1 MTLRRKPLN
10 ELNKDF
16 RTLELH
22 KILELLANECS
33 SNMSK
38 SLALDIRPKFEL
50 DTVKREVDKTDTA
63 FKLSVRF
70 GTPIFHN
77 IFDIT
82 DSIKLADSGASLSL
96 KELLKVKDVLSQSHE
111 LISYR
116 NQFSDEE
123 TSLDYLFDSIF
134 PNEYLEKKLQSTIVN
149 EEEIA
154 DDASP
159 ELARIRKKINQS
171 SIRIRENL
179 EKMIHSKSTQKYL
192 QEAIITVRDGRF
204 VVPVKTENKSDVP
217 GLIHATS
224 GSGSTIFVEPIS
236 VVEANNDIQ
245 ILISEEKEEINRIIS
260 RLSSLCAE
268 FKEQFESN
276 LNAIKQL
283 DLYFSKAYLGARMNA
298 IAPNITD
305 SGEILLKNA
314 RHPLIDKNKV
324 VPIDFNLGN
333 ENQAVVITGPNTGGK
348 TVILKTV
355 GLLTLMTMC
364 GLLIPVSDGSIISVF
379 EKILVDIGDSQSIE
393 QSLSTFS
400 SHMNKV
406 IEIIKIADN
415 KSLVL
420 LDELGSG
427 TDPVEGAA
435 LAVSIINNLKESGAE
450 IVTTTHYQEL
460 KMYALETDG
469 IVNASCEFDT
479 KTLQPTYKIIFG
491 TPGKSNAFEIA
502 LKLGMDRG
510 IIERS
515 KRLINNENKQF
526 ESILEKLENERQRYE
541 KNRIST
547 ENLRKEV
554 KELKKKLDEERA
566 ELENSKQKILER
578 ASRDANAIVS
588 RVTRQSDALIDEL
601 DNIRKQKN
609 KADFEK
615 KAIEAKQRANRTIN
629 KLYNNVNQID
639 NKTDKEYKLPRPLK
653 KGDSV
658 IITDTNGKGIVVS
671 LPDNSGFCYIQA
683 GIMKTKVHISKLRLN
698 EENIT
703 LNNKK
708 ITSKVSTKDVQSV
721 ADRSASM
728 ELDIRGYS
736 VDEGIYEVDRF
747 IDNAIMSHIGVIT
760 IIHGKGTGVLKS
772 AVREHLRHHKQVRSS
787 RRGVYGEGE
796 DGVTVAELK

>member
-1 MTLRRKPLN
+1 MK

-16 RTLELH
+16 ITLELH
-22 KILELLANECS
+22 KILELLSNECS
-33 SNMSK
+33 SSMSK
-38 SLALDIRPKFEL
+38 SLAINTRPDFDLE
-50 DTVKREVDKTDTA
+50 TVKREVDKTDTA
-63 FKLSVRF
+63 FNLSVRF

-77 IFDIT
+77 ISDIT
-82 DSIKLADSGASLSL
+82 DSIKLADSGSSLSL
-96 KELLKVKDVLSQSHE
+96 KELLKVKDVLIQSHE

-116 NQFSDEE
+116 KQFTDEK

-134 PNEYLEKKLQSTIVN
+134 PNEFLERKLQSTIVN

-159 ELARIRKKINQS
+159 ELVRIRKKINQS
-171 SIRIRENL
+171 GIKIRENL

-204 VVPVKTENKSDVP
+204 VLPVKTENKSDVP

-245 ILISEEKEEINRIIS
+245 ILLGEEKDEINKIIS
-260 RLSSLCAE
+260 KLSSLCAE

-283 DLYFSKAYLGARMNA
+283 DLYFSKANLGAKMYA
-298 IAPNITD
+298 IAPKITD
-305 SGEILLKNA
+305 SGEIILKKA

-324 VPIDFNLGN
+324 VPIDFRLGN

-355 GLLTLMTMC
+355 GLLTLMAMC
-364 GLLIPVSDGSIISVF
+364 GFLIPVADGSIISIF
-379 EKILVDIGDSQSIE
+379 DKILVDIGDSQSIE

-406 IEIIKIADN
+406 IEIIKIADS

-435 LAVSIINNLKESGAE
+435 LAVSIINKLKENSAE

-469 IVNASCEFDT
+469 IINASCEFDT
-479 KTLQPTYKIIFG
+479 KTLQPTYKLIFG

-502 LKLGMDRG
+502 LKLGMDKD
-510 IIERS
+510 IIESS
-515 KRLINNENKQF
+515 KSLINNENKQL
-526 ESILEKLENERQRYE
+526 ESILEKLESERQRYE
-541 KNRIST
+541 KNRISA
-547 ENLRKEV
+547 ENLKKEV
-554 KELKKKLDEERA
+554 SNLKIELAKERT
-566 ELENSKQKILER
+566 ELEENKQKILER
-578 ASRDANAIVS
+578 ANREANAIVT
-588 RVTRQSDALIDEL
+588 RVAKQSDALIDEL
-601 DNIRKQKN
+601 DKIRKQKN
-609 KADFEK
+609 KDDFER
-615 KAIEAKQRANRTIN
+615 KAIEAKHRAKRTIN
-629 KLYNNVNQID
+629 KLYDKANPVNGKSD
-639 NKTDKEYKLPRPLK
+639 NYKLPRPLK

-671 LPDNSGFCYIQA
+671 LPDSNGFCYIQA
-683 GIMKTKVHISKLRLN
+683 GIMKTKIHISKLRLN

-708 ITSKVSTKDVQSV
+708 ISSKVSTKNVQSV
-721 ADRSASM
+721 AERSTSM

-747 IDNAIMSHIGVIT
+747 IDNAIMSHINVIT

-772 AVREHLRHHKQVRSS
+772 AVREHLRHHKQVKSC
-787 RRGVYGEGE
+787 RRGIYGEGE

>member
-1 MTLRRKPLN
+1 MK

-16 RTLELH
+16 ITLELH
-22 KILELLANECS
+22 KILELLSNECS
-33 SNMSK
+33 SDMSK
-38 SLALDIRPKFEL
+38 SLALDTRPEFEL
-50 DTVKREVDKTDTA
+50 ETVKREIDKTDTA
-63 FKLSVRF
+63 FNLSVRF

-77 IFDIT
+77 ISDIT
-82 DSIKLADSGASLSL
+82 DSIKLADSGSSLSL
-96 KELLKVKDVLSQSHE
+96 KELLKVKDVLIQSHQ

-116 NQFSDEE
+116 NQFTDEE

-134 PNEYLEKKLQSTIVN
+134 PNEYLERKLQSTIVN

-159 ELARIRKKINQS
+159 ELVRIRKKINQS
-171 SIRIRENL
+171 SIKIRENL
-179 EKMIHSKSTQKYL
+179 EKMIHSKSTQKFL

-204 VVPVKTENKSDVP
+204 VLPVKTENKSDVP

-245 ILISEEKEEINRIIS
+245 ILLGEEKDEINRIIS
-260 RLSSLCAE
+260 QLLSLCAE

-276 LNAIKQL
+276 INAIKQL
-283 DLYFSKAYLGARMNA
+283 DLYFSKANLGAKMYA
-298 IAPNITD
+298 IAPKITD
-305 SGEILLKNA
+305 SGEIILKKA

-324 VPIDFNLGN
+324 VPIDFSVGN

-364 GLLIPVSDGSIISVF
+364 GFFIPVSDGSVISIF
-379 EKILVDIGDSQSIE
+379 NKILVDIGDSQSIE

-406 IEIIKIADN
+406 IEIIKIADDR
-415 KSLVL
+415 SLVL

-435 LAVSIINNLKESGAE
+435 LAVSIINRLKENGAE

-469 IVNASCEFDT
+469 IINASCEFDT
-479 KTLQPTYKIIFG
+479 KTLQPTYKLIFG

-502 LKLGMDRG
+502 LKLGMDKD
-510 IIERS
+510 IIETS
-515 KRLINNENKQF
+515 KKFINSENRQL

-541 KNRIST
+541 KNRISA
-547 ENLRKEV
+547 ENLKNEV
-554 KELKKKLDEERA
+554 SSLKK
-566 ELENSKQKILER
+566 ELENERTVFEENKQKILDR
-578 ASRDANAIVS
+578 ATREANAIVT

-601 DNIRKQKN
+601 DTIRKQK
-609 KADFEK
+609 KKDDFEK
-615 KAIEAKQRANRTIN
+615 RAIEAKHRAKRTIN
-629 KLYNNVNQID
+629 KLYKKANPVNGRTD
-639 NKTDKEYKLPRPLK
+639 NEYKLPRPLK

-658 IITDTNGKGIVVS
+658 ISTDTNGKGIVVS
-671 LPDNSGFCYIQA
+671 LPDSNGFCYIQA
-683 GIMKTKVHISKLRLN
+683 GIMKTKIHISKLRLN

-708 ITSKVSTKDVQSV
+708 ISSKVSTKNVQSV
-721 ADRSASM
+721 AERSASM
-728 ELDIRGYS
+728 ELDIRGYT
-736 VDEGIYEVDRF
+736 VDEGIYEVDNF
-747 IDNAIMSHIGVIT
+747 IDNAIVSHINVIT
-760 IIHGKGTGVLKS
+760 IIHGKGTGALKS
-772 AVREHLRHHKQVRSS
+772 AVREHLRHHKQVKSC

>member
-1 MTLRRKPLN
+1 MKD
-10 ELNKDF
+10 LNKDF
-16 RTLELH
+16 ITLELH

-33 SNMSK
+33 SSMSK
-38 SLALDIRPKFEL
+38 NLAFNLRPCNDITEVKKEL
-50 DTVKREVDKTDTA
+50 NKTDTA
-63 FKLSVRF
+63 FNLSVRF

-77 IFDIT
+77 IFDVT
-82 DSIKLADSGASLSL
+82 DSVKLADSGASLPL
-96 KELLKVKDVLSQSHE
+96 KELLKIKDILIQSHE

-116 NQFSDEE
+116 KQFADEE

-134 PNEYLEKKLQSTIVN
+134 SNEYLEKRLQSSILN
-149 EEEIA
+149 EEELN

-159 ELARIRKKINQS
+159 ELLRIRKKINQS
-171 SIRIRENL
+171 SIKIRENL
-179 EKMIHSKSTQKYL
+179 EKMIRSKSTQKYL

-204 VVPVKTENKSDVP
+204 VIPVKTENKSDVP

-245 ILISEEKEEINRIIS
+245 MLIGEERDEINRIIS
-260 RLSSLCAE
+260 ELSSLCAE
-268 FKEQFESN
+268 FKEQLYSN
-276 LNAIKQL
+276 LKAIKQL
-283 DLYFSKAYLGARMNA
+283 DLYFSKANLGAKMNA

-305 SGEILLKNA
+305 SGEIVLKKA

-324 VPIDFNLGN
+324 VPIDFNVGN
-333 ENQAVVITGPNTGGK
+333 ENRAVVITGPNTGGK

-355 GLLTLMTMC
+355 GLLTLMSMC
-364 GLLIPVSDGSIISVF
+364 GLLIPVADGSVVSIF
-379 EKILVDIGDSQSIE
+379 DKILVDIGDSQSIE

-400 SHMNKV
+400 SHMNNVIHILKV
-406 IEIIKIADN
+406 AN
-415 KSLVL
+415 TKSLVL

-435 LAVSIINNLKESGAE
+435 LAVSIINRLKKNGAE

-479 KTLQPTYKIIFG
+479 KTLQPTYKLIFG

-502 LKLGMDRG
+502 LKLGMDKE
-510 IIERS
+510 IIESS
-515 KRLINNENKQF
+515 KKLINDENMQF
-526 ESILEKLENERQRYE
+526 ENILEKLEIERQKYE
-541 KNRIST
+541 RNRT
-547 ENLRKEV
+547 EAEKLKREV
-554 KELKKKLDEERA
+554 SALKSQLEAERNRLEE
-566 ELENSKQKILER
+566 NKQKILDR
-578 ASRDANAIVS
+578 ATREANAIVS

-601 DNIRKQKN
+601 DALRKQKN
-609 KADFEK
+609 KEDFEK
-615 KAIEAKQRANRTIN
+615 NAIKAKQHTKNAIN
-629 KLYNNVNQID
+629 KLYNTANPVDKDKN
-639 NKTDKEYKLPRPLK
+639 KEYKLPRPLK

-658 IITDTNGKGIVVS
+658 IITETNGKGIVVS
-671 LPDNSGFCYIQA
+671 LPDSNGFCYIQA
-683 GIMKTKVHISKLRLN
+683 GIMKTKIHISKLRLD
-698 EENIT
+698 EESIT

-708 ITSKVSTKDVQSV
+708 ITSKVSTKNVQSV
-721 ADRSASM
+721 AERSASM
-728 ELDIRGYS
+728 ELDIRGYT

-760 IIHGKGTGVLKS
+760 IIHGKGTGALKS
-772 AVREHLRHHKQVRSS
+772 AVREHLRHHKQVKSS

-796 DGVTVAELK
+796 DGVTVVELK

>member
-1 MTLRRKPLN
+1 MK

-16 RTLELH
+16 VTLELH
-22 KILELLANECS
+22 KILELLSNECS
-33 SNMSK
+33 SSMSK
-38 SLALDIRPKFEL
+38 SLAINTRPDFDLE
-50 DTVKREVDKTDTA
+50 TVKREVDKTDTA
-63 FKLSVRF
+63 FNLSVRF

-77 IFDIT
+77 ISDIT
-82 DSIKLADSGASLSL
+82 DSIKLADSGSSLSL
-96 KELLKVKDVLSQSHE
+96 KELLKIKDVLIQSHE

-116 NQFSDEE
+116 NQFTDEE
-123 TSLDYLFDSIF
+123 NSLDYLFDSIF
-134 PNEYLEKKLQSTIVN
+134 PNEFLERKLQSTIVN

-159 ELARIRKKINQS
+159 ELVRIRKKINQS
-171 SIRIRENL
+171 GIKIRENL

-204 VVPVKTENKSDVP
+204 VLPVKTENKSDVP

-245 ILISEEKEEINRIIS
+245 ILLGEEKDEINKIIS
-260 RLSSLCAE
+260 KLSSLCAE

-283 DLYFSKAYLGARMNA
+283 DLYFSKANLGAKMNA
-298 IAPNITD
+298 IAPKITD
-305 SGEILLKNA
+305 SREIILKKA

-324 VPIDFNLGN
+324 VPIDFCLGN

-355 GLLTLMTMC
+355 GLLTLMAMC
-364 GLLIPVSDGSIISVF
+364 GFLIPVADGSIISIF
-379 EKILVDIGDSQSIE
+379 DKILVDIGDSQSIE

-406 IEIIKIADN
+406 IEIIKIADS

-435 LAVSIINNLKESGAE
+435 LAVSIINKLKENGAE

-469 IVNASCEFDT
+469 IINASCEFDT
-479 KTLQPTYKIIFG
+479 KTLQPTYKLIFG

-502 LKLGMDRG
+502 LKLGMDKD
-510 IIERS
+510 IIESS
-515 KRLINNENKQF
+515 KSLINSDNKQL

-541 KNRIST
+541 KNRISA
-547 ENLRKEV
+547 ENLKKEV
-554 KELKKKLDEERA
+554 SNLKI
-566 ELENSKQKILER
+566 ELEKERTELEENKQKILER
-578 ASRDANAIVS
+578 ATREANTIVT
-588 RVTRQSDALIDEL
+588 RVTKQSDALIDEL
-601 DNIRKQKN
+601 DKIRKQKN
-609 KADFEK
+609 KEDFEK
-615 KAIEAKQRANRTIN
+615 KAIEAKHRAKRTIN
-629 KLYNNVNQID
+629 KLYDKANPVNGKSD
-639 NKTDKEYKLPRPLK
+639 NYKLPRPLK

-671 LPDNSGFCYIQA
+671 LPDSNGFCYIQA
-683 GIMKTKVHISKLRLN
+683 GIMKTKIHISKLRLN

-708 ITSKVSTKDVQSV
+708 ISSKVSTKNVQSV
-721 ADRSASM
+721 AERSASM

-747 IDNAIMSHIGVIT
+747 IDNAIMSHINVIT

-772 AVREHLRHHKQVRSS
+772 AVREHLRHHKQVKSC

>member
-1 MTLRRKPLN
+1 MKKLN
-10 ELNKDF
+10 NDYI
-16 RTLELH
+16 TLELH
-22 KILELLANECS
+22 KILELLSNECS
-33 SNMSK
+33 SEMSK
-38 SLALDIRPKFEL
+38 KLALDVRPDFSL
-50 DTVKREVDKTDTA
+50 NRVKEEINKTDTA

-70 GTPIFHN
+70 GTPIFYN
-77 IFDIT
+77 IYDIS

-96 KELLKVKDVLSQSHE
+96 KSLLQIKDVLIQSHE

-116 NQFSDEE
+116 KQFSDEK
-123 TSLDYLFDSIF
+123 TSIDYLFDSVF
-134 PNEYLEKKLQSTIVN
+134 ANEYLEKRLQSAIIN

-159 ELARIRKKINQS
+159 ELLRIRRKINQS
-171 SIRIRENL
+171 SIKIRENL

-204 VVPVKTENKSDVP
+204 VVPVKTENKNYVP

-236 VVEANNDIQ
+236 VIEANNDIQ
-245 ILISEEKEEINRIIS
+245 ILIGEEKDEINRIIAE
-260 RLSSLCAE
+260 LSSLCAK
-268 FKEQFESN
+268 FKEQFYSN
-276 LNAIKQL
+276 INAIKQL
-283 DLYFSKAYLGARMNA
+283 DLYFSKANLAAKMYA
-298 IAPNITD
+298 IAPEITD
-305 SGEILLKNA
+305 NGVINLKKA
-314 RHPLIDKNKV
+314 RHPLIDKDKV
-324 VPIDFNLGN
+324 VPIDFGVGS

-355 GLLTLMTMC
+355 GLLILMTMC
-364 GLLIPVSDGSIISVF
+364 GLLIPVSDGSVISVF
-379 EKILVDIGDSQSIE
+379 DKILVDIGDSQSIE

-406 IEIIKIADN
+406 IEILNMADS
-415 KSLVL
+415 KSIVL

-435 LAVSIINNLKESGAE
+435 LAVSIINKLKENGAE

-502 LKLGMDRG
+502 LKLGMDKD
-510 IIERS
+510 IIESS
-515 KRLINNENKQF
+515 KKLINIENKQF
-526 ESILEKLENERQRYE
+526 ENVLEKLEKERRKYE
-541 KNRIST
+541 DNRISA
-547 ENLRKEV
+547 EKLKKQV
-554 KELKKKLDEERA
+554 SELKEKLEEERA
-566 ELENSKQKILER
+566 KFEESKQKILETATR
-578 ASRDANAIVS
+578 EANAIVS

-601 DNIRKQKN
+601 DKVRKQKN
-609 KADFEK
+609 KDDFERR
-615 KAIEAKQRANRTIN
+615 AIEAKHRAKRTISE
-629 KLYNNVNQID
+629 LYNKANPID
-639 NKTDKEYKLPRPLK
+639 ENNDKDYKLPRPLK

-658 IITDTNGKGIVVS
+658 IITDTKGKGIVVS
-671 LPDNSGFCYIQA
+671 LPDSNGFCYIQA
-683 GIMKTKVHISKLRLN
+683 GIMKTKIHISKIRLS
-698 EENIT
+698 EESVTI
-703 LNNKK
+703 NNQK
-708 ITSKVSTKDVQSV
+708 ITNKVSTKDVQSV
-721 ADRSASM
+721 AERKASM

-736 VDEGIYEVDRF
+736 VDEGIYELDSF
-747 IDNAIMSHIGVIT
+747 IDNAIMSHIKVIT
-760 IIHGKGTGVLKS
+760 IIHGKGTGALKS

-796 DGVTVAELK
+796 DGVTVAELY

>member
-1 MTLRRKPLN
+1 MKKLN
-10 ELNKDF
+10 NDYI
-16 RTLELH
+16 TLELH
-22 KILELLANECS
+22 KILELLSNECS
-33 SNMSK
+33 SEMSK
-38 SLALDIRPKFEL
+38 KLALNTKPNYEL
-50 DTVKREVDKTDTA
+50 NIVKKEINKTDTA
-63 FKLSVRF
+63 FGLSVRF

-77 IFDIT
+77 ISDIT
-82 DSIKLADSGASLSL
+82 DSIKLADSGSSLSL
-96 KELLKVKDVLSQSHE
+96 KELLKVKDVLIQSHE
-111 LISYR
+111 LIAYR
-116 NQFSDEE
+116 RQFADEE
-123 TSLDYLFDSIF
+123 TSIDYLFDSIF
-134 PNEYLEKKLQSTIVN
+134 ANEHLEKRLQSAILN
-149 EEEIA
+149 EEELA

-159 ELARIRKKINQS
+159 ELLRIRKKINQS

-245 ILISEEKEEINRIIS
+245 ILMGEEKDEVNRIIS
-260 RLSSLCAE
+260 ELSSLCAD
-268 FKEQFESN
+268 FKEQFYSN
-276 LNAIKQL
+276 INAIKQL
-283 DLYFSKAYLGARMNA
+283 DLYFSKANLAAKMHA
-298 IAPNITD
+298 MAPEITD
-305 SGEILLKNA
+305 DGVIKLKKA
-314 RHPLIDKNKV
+314 RHPLIDKDKV
-324 VPIDFNLGN
+324 VPIDFNAGS

-364 GLLIPVSDGSIISVF
+364 GLLIPVSDGSVISVF
-379 EKILVDIGDSQSIE
+379 DKILVDIGDSQSIE

-406 IEIIKIADN
+406 IEILNIADS

-435 LAVSIINNLKESGAE
+435 LAVSIINKLKENGAE

-469 IVNASCEFDT
+469 IINASCEFDT
-479 KTLQPTYKIIFG
+479 KTLQPTYMLIFG

-502 LKLGMDRG
+502 LKLGMQED
-510 IIERS
+510 IIESS
-515 KRLINNENKQF
+515 KQLINNENKQF
-526 ESILEKLENERQRYE
+526 ENILEKLEKERQRYE
-541 KNRIST
+541 SNRVAA
-547 ENLRKEV
+547 ENYKREV
-554 KELKKKLDEERA
+554 RDLKH
-566 ELENSKQKILER
+566 ELESKRAKLEESKQKILDK
-578 ASRDANAIVS
+578 ASREANAIVS

-601 DNIRKQKN
+601 EEIRKQKN
-609 KADFEK
+609 KKDFENK
-615 KAIEAKQRANRTIN
+615 SIEAKHRAKNIIN
-629 KLYNNVNQID
+629 KLYID
-639 NKTDKEYKLPRPLK
+639 ANPISESNKNAYILPRPLK

-658 IITDTNGKGIVVS
+658 TITDTNGKGTVVS

-683 GIMKTKVHISKLRLN
+683 GIMKTKIHISKLRLN
-698 EENIT
+698 ENEKVT

-708 ITSKVSTKDVQSV
+708 IINKVSTKDVKSV
-721 ADRSASM
+721 AERKASM

-736 VDEGIYEVDRF
+736 VDEGLYEVDRF
-747 IDNAIMSHIGVIT
+747 IDNAILSHIGVIT

-772 AVREHLRHHKQVRSS
+772 AVRDHLRHHRQVKSS
-787 RRGVYGEGE
+787 RRGIYGEGE
-796 DGVTVAELK
+796 DGVTVAELN

>member
-1 MTLRRKPLN
+1 MKD
-10 ELNKDF
+10 LNKDF
-16 RTLELH
+16 ITLELH

-33 SNMSK
+33 SSMSK
-38 SLALDIRPKFEL
+38 NLAFNLRPCNDITEVKKEL
-50 DTVKREVDKTDTA
+50 NKTDTA
-63 FKLSVRF
+63 FNLSVRF

-77 IFDIT
+77 IFDVT
-82 DSIKLADSGASLSL
+82 DSVKLADSGASLPL
-96 KELLKVKDVLSQSHE
+96 KELLKIKDILIQSHE

-116 NQFSDEE
+116 KQFADEE

-134 PNEYLEKKLQSTIVN
+134 SNEYLEKRLQSSILN
-149 EEEIA
+149 EEELN

-159 ELARIRKKINQS
+159 ELLRIRKKINQS
-171 SIRIRENL
+171 SIKIRENL
-179 EKMIHSKSTQKYL
+179 EKMIRSKSTQKYL

-204 VVPVKTENKSDVP
+204 VIPVKTENKSDVP

-245 ILISEEKEEINRIIS
+245 MLIGEERDEINRIIS
-260 RLSSLCAE
+260 ELSSLCAE
-268 FKEQFESN
+268 FREQLYSN
-276 LNAIKQL
+276 LKAIKQL
-283 DLYFSKAYLGARMNA
+283 DLYFSKANLGAKMNA

-305 SGEILLKNA
+305 SGEIILKKA

-324 VPIDFNLGN
+324 VPIDFYVGG
-333 ENQAVVITGPNTGGK
+333 ENRAVVITGPNTGGK

-355 GLLTLMTMC
+355 GLLTLMSMC
-364 GLLIPVSDGSIISVF
+364 GLLIPVADGSVVSIF

-400 SHMNKV
+400 SHMNNVIDILKV
-406 IEIIKIADN
+406 AN
-415 KSLVL
+415 TKSLVL

-435 LAVSIINNLKESGAE
+435 LAVSIINRLKENGAE

-479 KTLQPTYKIIFG
+479 KTLQPTYKLIFG

-502 LKLGMDRG
+502 LKLGMDKE
-510 IIERS
+510 IIESS
-515 KRLINNENKQF
+515 KKLINDENKQF
-526 ESILEKLENERQRYE
+526 ENILEKLEIERQKYE
-541 KNRIST
+541 RNRA
-547 ENLRKEV
+547 EAEKLKREV
-554 KELKKKLDEERA
+554 AVSKAKLEEERKKLDE
-566 ELENSKQKILER
+566 NKQKILDR
-578 ASRDANAIVS
+578 ATREANAIVS

-601 DNIRKQKN
+601 DALRKQKN
-609 KADFEK
+609 KEDFEK
-615 KAIEAKQRANRTIN
+615 NAIKAKQHTKNTIN
-629 KLYNNVNQID
+629 KLYNTANPVNKD
-639 NKTDKEYKLPRPLK
+639 KNKEYKLPRPLK

-658 IITDTNGKGIVVS
+658 IITETNGKGIVVS
-671 LPDNSGFCYIQA
+671 LPDSNGFCYIQA
-683 GIMKTKVHISKLRLN
+683 GIMKTKIHISKLRLD

-708 ITSKVSTKDVQSV
+708 ITSKVSTKNVQSV
-721 ADRSASM
+721 AERSASM
-728 ELDIRGYS
+728 ELDIRGYT

-760 IIHGKGTGVLKS
+760 IIHGKGTGALKS
-772 AVREHLRHHKQVRSS
+772 AVREHLRHHKQVKSS

-796 DGVTVAELK
+796 DGVTVVELK

>member
-1 MTLRRKPLN
+1 MKKLN
-10 ELNKDF
+10 DDF
-16 RTLELH
+16 ITLELH
-22 KILELLANECS
+22 KILELLSNECS
-33 SNMSK
+33 SDMSK
-38 SLALDIRPKFEL
+38 KLALDTKPNFEL
-50 DTVKREVDKTDTA
+50 NTVKKEINKTDTA
-63 FKLSVRF
+63 FGLSVRF

-77 IFDIT
+77 TSDIT
-82 DSIKLADSGASLSL
+82 DSIKLADSGSSLSL
-96 KELLKVKDVLSQSHE
+96 KELLKIKDVLIQSHE
-111 LISYR
+111 LIAYR
-116 NQFSDEE
+116 KQFEDEE
-123 TSLDYLFDSIF
+123 TSVDYLFDSIF
-134 PNEYLEKKLQSTIVN
+134 SNEHLEKRLQAAILN
-149 EEEIA
+149 EEELA

-159 ELARIRKKINQS
+159 ELLRIRKKINQS
-171 SIRIRENL
+171 SMRIRDNL

-245 ILISEEKEEINRIIS
+245 ILMGEEKDEIIRIIS
-260 RLSSLCAE
+260 TLSSLCAD
-268 FKEQFESN
+268 FKEQFFSN
-276 LNAIKQL
+276 INAIKQL
-283 DLYFSKAYLGARMNA
+283 DLYFSKANLAAKMCA
-298 IAPNITD
+298 MAPEITND
-305 SGEILLKNA
+305 GTIRLKKA
-314 RHPLIDKNKV
+314 RHPLIDKDKV
-324 VPIDFNLGN
+324 VPIDFSVGS

-364 GLLIPVSDGSIISVF
+364 GLLIPVSDGSVISVF
-379 EKILVDIGDSQSIE
+379 DKILVDIGDSQSIE

-406 IEIIKIADN
+406 IEILNVADS

-435 LAVSIINNLKESGAE
+435 LAVSIINKLKENGAE

-479 KTLQPTYKIIFG
+479 KTLQPTYKLIFG
-491 TPGKSNAFEIA
+491 APGKSNAFEIA
-502 LKLGMDRG
+502 LKLGMQKD
-510 IIERS
+510 IIESS
-515 KRLINNENKQF
+515 KCLINNENKQF
-526 ESILEKLENERQRYE
+526 ENILEKLEKERQKYE
-541 KNRIST
+541 TNRAVA
-547 ENLRKEV
+547 EK
-554 KELKKKLDEERA
+554 LKRDVSILKD
-566 ELENSKQKILER
+566 ELERERTKLEESKQKILDK
-578 ASRDANAIVS
+578 ASREANALVL

-601 DNIRKQKN
+601 DEIRKQKN
-609 KADFEK
+609 KNDFEK
-615 KAIEAKQRANRTIN
+615 KSIEAKHRAKSIIN
-629 KLYNNVNQID
+629 KLYTEANPVGKVD
-639 NKTDKEYKLPRPLK
+639 NREYKLPRPLK

-658 IITDTNGKGIVVS
+658 TITDTNGKGTVVS

-683 GIMKTKVHISKLRLN
+683 GIMKTKIHISKLRLN
-698 EENIT
+698 ENENVT

-708 ITSKVSTKDVQSV
+708 IINKVSTKNIKSV
-721 ADRSASM
+721 AERKASM

-736 VDEGIYEVDRF
+736 VDEGLYEVDRF
-747 IDNAIMSHIGVIT
+747 IDNAILSHISVIT

-772 AVREHLRHHKQVRSS
+772 AVRDHLRHHKQVKSS

-796 DGVTVAELK
+796 DGVTVAEIN

>member
-1 MTLRRKPLN
+1 MK

-16 RTLELH
+16 VTLELH
-22 KILELLANECS
+22 KILELLSNECS
-33 SNMSK
+33 SDMSK
-38 SLALDIRPKFEL
+38 SLALDTRPEFDIE
-50 DTVKREVDKTDTA
+50 TVKREVDKTDTA
-63 FKLSVRF
+63 FNLSVRF

-77 IFDIT
+77 ISDIT
-82 DSIKLADSGASLSL
+82 DSIKLADSGSSLSL
-96 KELLKVKDVLSQSHE
+96 KELLKVKDVLIQSHE

-116 NQFSDEE
+116 RQFADEE
-123 TSLDYLFDSIF
+123 TILDYLFDSIF
-134 PNEYLEKKLQSTIVN
+134 PNEYLERKLQSTIVN

-159 ELARIRKKINQS
+159 ELVRIRKKINQS
-171 SIRIRENL
+171 SIKIRENL
-179 EKMIHSKSTQKYL
+179 EKMIHSKSTQKFL

-204 VVPVKTENKSDVP
+204 VLPVKTENKSDVP

-245 ILISEEKEEINRIIS
+245 ILLGEEKDEINRIIS
-260 RLSSLCAE
+260 QLSSLCAE

-276 LNAIKQL
+276 INAIKQL
-283 DLYFSKAYLGARMNA
+283 DLYFSKANLGAKMNA
-298 IAPNITD
+298 ITPKITD
-305 SGEILLKNA
+305 NGEIILKKA
-314 RHPLIDKNKV
+314 KHPLIDKNKV
-324 VPIDFNLGN
+324 VPIDFCLGN

-364 GLLIPVSDGSIISVF
+364 GLLIPVSDGSVISIF
-379 EKILVDIGDSQSIE
+379 NKILVDIGDSQSIE

-406 IEIIKIADN
+406 IEIIKIADDR
-415 KSLVL
+415 SLVL

-435 LAVSIINNLKESGAE
+435 LAVSIINRLKENGAE

-469 IVNASCEFDT
+469 IINASCEFDT
-479 KTLQPTYKIIFG
+479 KTLQPTYKLIFG

-502 LKLGMDRG
+502 LKLGMDKD
-510 IIERS
+510 IIETS
-515 KRLINNENKQF
+515 KKFINSENRQL

-541 KNRIST
+541 KNRISA
-547 ENLRKEV
+547 ENLKNEV
-554 KELKKKLDEERA
+554 NSLKK
-566 ELENSKQKILER
+566 ELENERTAFEENKQKILDR
-578 ASRDANAIVS
+578 ATREANAIVT

-601 DNIRKQKN
+601 DTIRKQKN
-609 KADFEK
+609 KDDFEK
-615 KAIEAKQRANRTIN
+615 RAIEAKHRAKRTIN
-629 KLYNNVNQID
+629 KLYKKANPVNGKPD
-639 NKTDKEYKLPRPLK
+639 NEYKLPRPLK

-671 LPDNSGFCYIQA
+671 LPDSNGFCYIQA
-683 GIMKTKVHISKLRLN
+683 GIMKTKIHISKLRLN

-708 ITSKVSTKDVQSV
+708 ISSKVSTKNVQSV
-721 ADRSASM
+721 AERSASM
-728 ELDIRGYS
+728 ELDIRGYT
-736 VDEGIYEVDRF
+736 VDEGIYEVDNF
-747 IDNAIMSHIGVIT
+747 IDNAIVSHINVIT
-760 IIHGKGTGVLKS
+760 IIHGKGTGALKS
-772 AVREHLRHHKQVRSS
+772 AVREHLRHHKQVKSC

>member
-1 MTLRRKPLN
+1 MK

-16 RTLELH
+16 VTLELH
-22 KILELLANECS
+22 KILELLSNECS
-33 SNMSK
+33 SDISK
-38 SLALDIRPKFEL
+38 SLALDTRPEF
-50 DTVKREVDKTDTA
+50 DIVTVKREVDKTDTA
-63 FKLSVRF
+63 FNLSVRF
-70 GTPIFHN
+70 GTPIFHK
-77 IFDIT
+77 ISDIT
-82 DSIKLADSGASLSL
+82 DSIKLADSGSSLSL
-96 KELLKVKDVLSQSHE
+96 KELLKVKDVLIQSHE

-116 NQFSDEE
+116 NQFTDEE

-134 PNEYLEKKLQSTIVN
+134 PNEYLERKLQSTIVN

-159 ELARIRKKINQS
+159 ELVRIRKKINQS
-171 SIRIRENL
+171 SIKIRENL
-179 EKMIHSKSTQKYL
+179 EKMIHSKSTQKFL

-204 VVPVKTENKSDVP
+204 VLPVKTENKSDVP

-245 ILISEEKEEINRIIS
+245 ILLGEEKDEINRIIS
-260 RLSSLCAE
+260 QLSSLCAE

-276 LNAIKQL
+276 INAIKQL
-283 DLYFSKAYLGARMNA
+283 DLYFSKANLGAKMNA
-298 IAPNITD
+298 ITPKITD
-305 SGEILLKNA
+305 SGEIILKKA
-314 RHPLIDKNKV
+314 KHPLIDKNKV
-324 VPIDFNLGN
+324 VPIDFCLGN

-364 GLLIPVSDGSIISVF
+364 GLLIPVSDGSVISIF
-379 EKILVDIGDSQSIE
+379 NKILVDIGDSQSIE

-406 IEIIKIADN
+406 IEIIKIADDR
-415 KSLVL
+415 SLVL

-435 LAVSIINNLKESGAE
+435 LAVSIINKLKENGAE

-469 IVNASCEFDT
+469 IINASCEFDT
-479 KTLQPTYKIIFG
+479 KTLQPTYKLIFG

-502 LKLGMDRG
+502 LKLGMDKD
-510 IIERS
+510 IIETS
-515 KRLINNENKQF
+515 KKFINSENRQL

-541 KNRIST
+541 KNRISV
-547 ENLRKEV
+547 ENLKNEV
-554 KELKKKLDEERA
+554 SSLKK
-566 ELENSKQKILER
+566 ELENERTAFEENKQKILDR
-578 ASRDANAIVS
+578 ATREANAIVT

-601 DNIRKQKN
+601 DTIRKQKN
-609 KADFEK
+609 KDDFEK
-615 KAIEAKQRANRTIN
+615 RAIEAKHRAKRTLNR
-629 KLYNNVNQID
+629 LYKKANPVNG
-639 NKTDKEYKLPRPLK
+639 KTDNEYKLPRPLK

-671 LPDNSGFCYIQA
+671 LPDSNGFCYIQA
-683 GIMKTKVHISKLRLN
+683 GIMKTKIHISKLRLN

-708 ITSKVSTKDVQSV
+708 ISSKVSTKNVQSV
-721 ADRSASM
+721 AERSASM
-728 ELDIRGYS
+728 ELDIRGYT
-736 VDEGIYEVDRF
+736 VDEGIYEVDNF
-747 IDNAIMSHIGVIT
+747 IDNAIMSHINVIT
-760 IIHGKGTGVLKS
+760 IIHGKGTGALKS
-772 AVREHLRHHKQVRSS
+772 AVREHLRHHKQVKSC

>member
-1 MTLRRKPLN
+1 MK

-16 RTLELH
+16 VTLELH
-22 KILELLANECS
+22 KILELLSNECS
-33 SNMSK
+33 SSMSK
-38 SLALDIRPKFEL
+38 SLAINTRPDFDLE
-50 DTVKREVDKTDTA
+50 TVKREVDKTDTA
-63 FKLSVRF
+63 FNLSVRF

-77 IFDIT
+77 ISDIT
-82 DSIKLADSGASLSL
+82 DSIKLADSGSSLSL
-96 KELLKVKDVLSQSHE
+96 KELLKVKDVLIQSHE

-116 NQFSDEE
+116 KQFTDEE

-134 PNEYLEKKLQSTIVN
+134 PNEFLERKLQSTIVN

-159 ELARIRKKINQS
+159 ELVRIRKKINQS
-171 SIRIRENL
+171 GIKIRENL

-204 VVPVKTENKSDVP
+204 VLPVKTENKSDVP

-245 ILISEEKEEINRIIS
+245 ILLGEEKDEINKIIS
-260 RLSSLCAE
+260 KLSSHCAE

-283 DLYFSKAYLGARMNA
+283 DLYFSKANLGAKMNA
-298 IAPNITD
+298 IAPKITD
-305 SGEILLKNA
+305 SREIILKKA

-324 VPIDFNLGN
+324 VPIDFCLGN

-355 GLLTLMTMC
+355 GLLTLMAMC
-364 GLLIPVSDGSIISVF
+364 GFLIPVADGSIISIF
-379 EKILVDIGDSQSIE
+379 DKILVDIGDSQSIE

-406 IEIIKIADN
+406 IEIIKIADS

-435 LAVSIINNLKESGAE
+435 LAVSIINKLKENGAE

-469 IVNASCEFDT
+469 IINASCEFDT
-479 KTLQPTYKIIFG
+479 KTLQPTYKLIFG

-502 LKLGMDRG
+502 LKLGMDKD
-510 IIERS
+510 IIESS
-515 KRLINNENKQF
+515 KSLINSENKQL

-541 KNRIST
+541 KNRISA
-547 ENLRKEV
+547 ENLKKEV
-554 KELKKKLDEERA
+554 SNLKI
-566 ELENSKQKILER
+566 ELEKERTELEENKQKILER
-578 ASRDANAIVS
+578 ATREANAIVT
-588 RVTRQSDALIDEL
+588 RVTKQSDELIDEL
-601 DNIRKQKN
+601 DKIRKQKN
-609 KADFEK
+609 KDDFEK
-615 KAIEAKQRANRTIN
+615 KAIEAKHRAKRTIN
-629 KLYNNVNQID
+629 KLYDKANPVNGKSD
-639 NKTDKEYKLPRPLK
+639 NYKLPRPLK

-671 LPDNSGFCYIQA
+671 LPDSNGFCYIQA
-683 GIMKTKVHISKLRLN
+683 GIMKTKIHISKLRLN

-708 ITSKVSTKDVQSV
+708 ISSKVSTKNVQSV
-721 ADRSASM
+721 AERSASM

-747 IDNAIMSHIGVIT
+747 IDNAIMSHINVIT

-772 AVREHLRHHKQVRSS
+772 AVREHLRHHKQVKSC

>member
-1 MTLRRKPLN
+1 MK
-10 ELNKDF
+10 ELNNDF
-16 RTLELH
+16 ITLELH
-22 KILELLANECS
+22 KILELLSNECS
-33 SNMSK
+33 SSMSK
-38 SLALDIRPKFEL
+38 SLAINTRPDFDLE
-50 DTVKREVDKTDTA
+50 TVKREVDKTDTA
-63 FKLSVRF
+63 FNLSVRF

-77 IFDIT
+77 ISDIT
-82 DSIKLADSGASLSL
+82 DSIKLADSGSSLSL
-96 KELLKVKDVLSQSHE
+96 KELLKVKDVLIQSHE

-116 NQFSDEE
+116 KQFTDEE

-134 PNEYLEKKLQSTIVN
+134 PNEFLERKLQSTIVN

-159 ELARIRKKINQS
+159 ELVRIRKKINQS
-171 SIRIRENL
+171 SIKIRENL
-179 EKMIHSKSTQKYL
+179 EKMIHSKSTQKFL

-204 VVPVKTENKSDVP
+204 VLPVKTENKSDVP

-245 ILISEEKEEINRIIS
+245 ILLGEEKDEINRIIS
-260 RLSSLCAE
+260 QLSSLCAE

-283 DLYFSKAYLGARMNA
+283 DLYFSKANLGAKMYA
-298 IAPNITD
+298 IAPKITD
-305 SGEILLKNA
+305 SGEIILKKA

-324 VPIDFNLGN
+324 VPIDFCLGN

-355 GLLTLMTMC
+355 GLLTLMAMC
-364 GLLIPVSDGSIISVF
+364 GFLIPVADGSVISIF
-379 EKILVDIGDSQSIE
+379 NKILVDIGDSQSIE

-406 IEIIKIADN
+406 IEIINIADS

-435 LAVSIINNLKESGAE
+435 LAVSIINKLKENGAE

-469 IVNASCEFDT
+469 IINASCEFDT
-479 KTLQPTYKIIFG
+479 KTLQPTYKLIFG

-502 LKLGMDRG
+502 LKLGMDKD
-510 IIERS
+510 IIESS
-515 KRLINNENKQF
+515 KSLINSENKQL
-526 ESILEKLENERQRYE
+526 ESILEKLESERQRYE
-541 KNRIST
+541 KNRISA
-547 ENLRKEV
+547 ENLKKEV
-554 KELKKKLDEERA
+554 SNLKI
-566 ELENSKQKILER
+566 ELEKERTELEENKQKILER
-578 ASRDANAIVS
+578 ANREANAIVT
-588 RVTRQSDALIDEL
+588 RVTKQSDALIDEL
-601 DNIRKQKN
+601 DKIRKQKN
-609 KADFEK
+609 KDDFEK
-615 KAIEAKQRANRTIN
+615 KAIEAKHRAKRTIN
-629 KLYNNVNQID
+629 KLYDKANPVNGKLD
-639 NKTDKEYKLPRPLK
+639 NYKLPRPLK

-671 LPDNSGFCYIQA
+671 LPDSNGFCYIQA
-683 GIMKTKVHISKLRLN
+683 GIMKTKIHISKLRLN

-708 ITSKVSTKDVQSV
+708 ISSKVSTKNVQSV
-721 ADRSASM
+721 AERSASM
-728 ELDIRGYS
+728 ELNIRGYS

-747 IDNAIMSHIGVIT
+747 IDNAIMSHINVIT

-772 AVREHLRHHKQVRSS
+772 AVREHLRHHKQVKSC

>member
-1 MTLRRKPLN
+1 MKD
-10 ELNKDF
+10 LNKDF
-16 RTLELH
+16 ITLELH

-33 SNMSK
+33 SSMSK
-38 SLALDIRPKFEL
+38 KLAVNIRPSNDIIEVKKEL
-50 DTVKREVDKTDTA
+50 NKTDTA
-63 FKLSVRF
+63 FNLSVRF

-77 IFDIT
+77 IFDVT
-82 DSIKLADSGASLSL
+82 DSVKLADSGASLPL
-96 KELLKVKDVLSQSHE
+96 KELLKIKDVLIQSHE

-116 NQFSDEE
+116 KQFADEE
-123 TSLDYLFDSIF
+123 TSIDYLFDSIF
-134 PNEYLEKKLQSTIVN
+134 PNEYLEKRLQSSILN
-149 EEEIA
+149 DEELA

-159 ELARIRKKINQS
+159 ELLRIRKKINQS
-171 SIRIRENL
+171 SIKIRENL
-179 EKMIHSKSTQKYL
+179 EKMIRSKSTQKYL

-245 ILISEEKEEINRIIS
+245 MLIGEEKDEINRIIS
-260 RLSSLCAE
+260 ELSSLCAE
-268 FKEQFESN
+268 FKEQLYSN

-283 DLYFSKAYLGARMNA
+283 DLYFSKANLGAKMNA
-298 IAPNITD
+298 IAPNITE
-305 SGEILLKNA
+305 SGEIVLKKA

-324 VPIDFNLGN
+324 VPIDFYVGG
-333 ENQAVVITGPNTGGK
+333 ENRAVVITGPNTGGK

-364 GLLIPVSDGSIISVF
+364 GLLIPVADGSVVSIF
-379 EKILVDIGDSQSIE
+379 DKILVDIGDSQSIE

-400 SHMNKV
+400 SHMNNVISILKV
-406 IEIIKIADN
+406 AN
-415 KSLVL
+415 TKSLVL

-435 LAVSIINNLKESGAE
+435 LAVSIINKLKENGAE

-479 KTLQPTYKIIFG
+479 KTLQPTYKLIFG

-502 LKLGMDRG
+502 LKLGMDKE
-510 IIERS
+510 IIESS
-515 KRLINNENKQF
+515 KGLINDENKQF
-526 ESILEKLENERQRYE
+526 ENIIEKLENERQKYE
-541 KNRIST
+541 RNRVEA
-547 ENLRKEV
+547 ENLKREV
-554 KELKKKLDEERA
+554 AVLTAKLEEERKKLDE
-566 ELENSKQKILER
+566 NKQKILDR
-578 ASRDANAIVS
+578 AIREANSIVS

-601 DNIRKQKN
+601 DALRKQKN
-609 KADFEK
+609 KKDFEK
-615 KAIEAKQRANRTIN
+615 NAIKAKQHTKNTIS
-629 KLYNNVNQID
+629 KLYNTANPI
-639 NKTDKEYKLPRPLK
+639 NKEKNKEYKLPRPLK

-658 IITDTNGKGIVVS
+658 IITETNGKGIVVS
-671 LPDNSGFCYIQA
+671 LPDSNGFCFVQA
-683 GIMKTKVHISKLRLN
+683 GIMKTKIHISKLRLD

-708 ITSKVSTKDVQSV
+708 ITSKVSTKNVQSV
-721 ADRSASM
+721 ADRNASM
-728 ELDIRGYS
+728 NLDIRGYS

-747 IDNAIMSHIGVIT
+747 IDNAIMTHIGVIT

-772 AVREHLRHHKQVRSS
+772 AVREHLRHHKQVKSS

-796 DGVTVAELK
+796 DGVTVVELK

>member
-1 MTLRRKPLN
+1 MEKLN
-10 ELNKDF
+10 NDF
-16 RTLELH
+16 ITLELH

-33 SNMSK
+33 SDMSK
-38 SLALDIRPKFEL
+38 KMALNIRPDFEL
-50 DTVKREVDKTDTA
+50 STVKKEINKTDTA
-63 FKLSVRF
+63 FGLSVRF
-70 GTPIFHN
+70 GTPVFHN
-77 IFDIT
+77 ISDIT
-82 DSIKLADSGASLSL
+82 DIVKLADSGALL
-96 KELLKVKDVLSQSHE
+96 PIKDLLKIKDVLIQSHE

-116 NQFSDEE
+116 NQFADEE
-123 TSLDYLFDSIF
+123 TSIDYLFDSIYA
-134 PNEYLEKKLQSTIVN
+134 NDRLEKRLQSAILN
-149 EEEIA
+149 EEELA

-159 ELARIRKKINQS
+159 ELLRIRKKINQS
-171 SIRIRENL
+171 SIKIRENL
-179 EKMIHSKSTQKYL
+179 EKMIRSKSTQKYL

-245 ILISEEKEEINRIIS
+245 ILMGEEKDEINRIIS
-260 RLSSLCAE
+260 ELTSLCAE
-268 FKEQFESN
+268 FKEQFYSN
-276 LNAIKQL
+276 INSIKQL
-283 DLYFSKAYLGARMNA
+283 DLYFSKANLAAKMYAT
-298 IAPNITD
+298 APEITD
-305 SGEILLKNA
+305 DGTIKLKKA
-314 RHPLIDKNKV
+314 RHPLIDKDKV
-324 VPIDFNLGN
+324 VPIDFSVGS

-364 GLLIPVSDGSIISVF
+364 GMLIPVSDGSVISVF
-379 EKILVDIGDSQSIE
+379 DKILVDIGDSQSIE

-406 IEIIKIADN
+406 IEILNVADG

-435 LAVSIINNLKESGAE
+435 LAVSIINRLKENGAE

-460 KMYALETDG
+460 KLYALETDG

-479 KTLQPTYKIIFG
+479 KTLQPTYKLIFG

-502 LKLGMDRG
+502 LKLGMDKE
-510 IIERS
+510 IIESS
-515 KRLINNENKQF
+515 KLLIDNENKQF
-526 ESILEKLENERQRYE
+526 ENILEKLEKERQRYE
-541 KNRIST
+541 SNRA
-547 ENLRKEV
+547 EAEKLKREV
-554 KELKKKLDEERA
+554 SALKAKLEEERVN
-566 ELENSKQKILER
+566 LEESKQKILDK
-578 ASRDANAIVS
+578 ASREANAIVT

-601 DNIRKQKN
+601 DEIRKQKN
-609 KADFEK
+609 KDEFEK
-615 KAIEAKQRANRTIN
+615 NAIKAKQRANNTLKR
-629 KLYNNVNQID
+629 LYNDANPIGKSN
-639 NKTDKEYKLPRPLK
+639 DKEYKFPRPLK

-658 IITDTNGKGIVVS
+658 IITDTNGNGTVVS
-671 LPDNSGFCYIQA
+671 LPDSNGFCYIQA
-683 GIMKTKVHISKLRLN
+683 GIMKTKIHISKLRLN
-698 EENIT
+698 ESEMVT
-703 LNNKK
+703 LNSKK
-708 ITSKVSTKDVQSV
+708 ISSKVSTKNVQSV
-721 ADRSASM
+721 SERSAAM

-747 IDNAIMSHIGVIT
+747 IDNAILSHIGVIT

-772 AVREHLRHHKQVRSS
+772 AVREHLRHHKQVKSS

-796 DGVTVAELK
+796 DGVTVVELK

>member
-1 MTLRRKPLN
+1 MKD
-10 ELNKDF
+10 LNKDF
-16 RTLELH
+16 ITLELH

-33 SNMSK
+33 SSMSK
-38 SLALDIRPKFEL
+38 KLAVNIRPSNDIIEVKKEL
-50 DTVKREVDKTDTA
+50 NKTDTA
-63 FKLSVRF
+63 FNLSVRF

-77 IFDIT
+77 IFDVT
-82 DSIKLADSGASLSL
+82 DSVKLADSGASLPL
-96 KELLKVKDVLSQSHE
+96 KELLKIKDVLIQSHE

-116 NQFSDEE
+116 KQFADEE
-123 TSLDYLFDSIF
+123 TSIDYLFDSIF
-134 PNEYLEKKLQSTIVN
+134 PNEYLEKRLQSSILN
-149 EEEIA
+149 DEELA

-159 ELARIRKKINQS
+159 ELLRIRKKINQS
-171 SIRIRENL
+171 SIKIRENL
-179 EKMIHSKSTQKYL
+179 EKMIRSKSTQKYL

-245 ILISEEKEEINRIIS
+245 MLIGEEKDEINRIIS
-260 RLSSLCAE
+260 ELSSLCAE
-268 FKEQFESN
+268 FKEQLYSN
-276 LNAIKQL
+276 LKAIKQL
-283 DLYFSKAYLGARMNA
+283 DLYFSKANLGAKMNA

-305 SGEILLKNA
+305 SGEIILKKA

-324 VPIDFNLGN
+324 VPIDFYVGG
-333 ENQAVVITGPNTGGK
+333 ESRAVVITGPNTGGK

-364 GLLIPVSDGSIISVF
+364 GLLIPVADGSVVSIF
-379 EKILVDIGDSQSIE
+379 DKILVDIGDSQSIE

-400 SHMNKV
+400 SHMNNVISILKV
-406 IEIIKIADN
+406 AN
-415 KSLVL
+415 TKSLVL

-435 LAVSIINNLKESGAE
+435 LAVSIINKLKENGAE

-479 KTLQPTYKIIFG
+479 KTLQPTYKLIFG

-502 LKLGMDRG
+502 LKLGMDKE
-510 IIERS
+510 IIESS
-515 KRLINNENKQF
+515 KELINDENKQF
-526 ESILEKLENERQRYE
+526 ENILEKLENERQKYE
-541 KNRIST
+541 RNREEA
-547 ENLRKEV
+547 ENLKREV
-554 KELKKKLDEERA
+554 AVLKAKLDEERKK
-566 ELENSKQKILER
+566 LDENKQKILDR
-578 ASRDANAIVS
+578 ATREANAIVS
-588 RVTRQSDALIDEL
+588 RVTRQSDSLIDEL
-601 DNIRKQKN
+601 DALRKQKN
-609 KADFEK
+609 KEDFEK
-615 KAIEAKQRANRTIN
+615 NAIKAKQHTKNTIN
-629 KLYNNVNQID
+629 KLYNTANPI
-639 NKTDKEYKLPRPLK
+639 NKEKNKEYKLPRPLK

-658 IITDTNGKGIVVS
+658 IITETSGKGIVVS
-671 LPDNSGFCYIQA
+671 LPDSNGFCFVQA
-683 GIMKTKVHISKLRLN
+683 GIMKTKIHISKLRLD

-708 ITSKVSTKDVQSV
+708 ITSKVSTKNVQSV
-721 ADRSASM
+721 ADRNASM
-728 ELDIRGYS
+728 DLDIRGYS

-747 IDNAIMSHIGVIT
+747 IDNAIMTHIGVIT

-772 AVREHLRHHKQVRSS
+772 AVREHLRHHKQVKSS

-796 DGVTVAELK
+796 DGVTVVELK